1 MERPAEVICLGSYS
15 ANAPLV
21 EAHGRLIREK
31 EEMWEQREESDV
43 ALAAPRE
50 EGDEEGEGEE
60 RGLNSSFPWVGKLR
74 PVSCS
79 SFFF

>member
-1 MERPAEVICLGSYS
+1 M
-15 ANAPLV
+15 
-21 EAHGRLIREK
+21 
-31 EEMWEQREESDV
+31 

-50 EGDEEGEGEE
+50 EGEWEEGEGEE

-79 SFFF
+79 SFFFSSSQRGRHLLVGTSSLAS

>member
-31 EEMWEQREESDV
+31 EEMWEQRERRV
-43 ALAAPRE
+43 MWL
-50 EGDEEGEGEE
+50 
-60 RGLNSSFPWVGKLR
+60 
-74 PVSCS
+74 
-79 SFFF
+79 